1 MKEGRYLIIIGI
13 FGCIIYVIADL
24 FYAFKGKNDSNES
37 LGIMIKVAYLNI
49 SNWRLS
55 LSITLGFLGTLLFY
69 MGFHQMYK
77 VLKWRLIESN
87 NKIYVKLFRI
97 AYITGTVAWTYFH
110 SMFMNVGFVFKLIFE
125 NYGDMKIAAD
135 IAKKIAYYNSIPMV
149 VSFIVCDL
157 GFTVIM
163 NILIWKKIIPFS
175 SVWKR
180 IFATLCNPL
189 MFPGIIG
196 KILYC
201 FPWPINQLHFGC
213 ESFGHALVL
222 YLGLILYDSMKIK
235 EKNLKEK
242 KDILKK
248 IDS

>member
-1 MKEGRYLIIIGI
+1 MKEGRHLIIIGI
-13 FGCIIYVIADL
+13 FGCIIYVIADF

-37 LGIMIKVAYLNI
+37 FGIMIKVATLKI
-49 SNWRLS
+49 SNWRMS
-55 LSITLGFLGTLLFY
+55 LSMTLGFLGTLLFY

-77 VLKWRLIESN
+77 VLKNSLIEPN

-110 SMFMNVGFVFKLIFE
+110 SMFMNAGFVFKFIYE

-135 IAKKIAYYNSIPMV
+135 IAKKIIYYNTIPMI

-163 NILIWKKIIPFS
+163 IILIWKKIIPFS
-175 SVWKR
+175 SIWKR
-180 IFATLCNPL
+180 ILATLCNPL
-189 MFPGIIG
+189 MCPGVIG
-196 KILYC
+196 RILLYC
-201 FPWPINQLHFGC
+201 PWPINQLYFGC

-222 YLGLILYDSMKIK
+222 YLGLILYDSIKIK
-235 EKNLKEK
+235 EKSLEEK
-242 KDILKK
+242 KDSLKK
-248 IDS
+248 D